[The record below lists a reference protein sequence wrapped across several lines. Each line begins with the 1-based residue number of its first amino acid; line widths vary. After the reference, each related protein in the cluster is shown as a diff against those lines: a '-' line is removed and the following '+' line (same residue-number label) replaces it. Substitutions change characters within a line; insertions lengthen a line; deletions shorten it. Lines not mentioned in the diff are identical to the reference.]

1 MGGVSHGL
9 AFKVFARQRSLCS
22 FMQKQYNFHD
32 YEDEGRYESTFF
44 RGKEPCQYEE
54 YTDCQPEGQHDLAY
68 ENDDSTG
75 QAQDEVGPYE

>member
-1 MGGVSHGL
+1 
-9 AFKVFARQRSLCS
+9 
-22 FMQKQYNFHD
+22 MQKQYNFHD

-75 QAQDEVGPYE
+75 QAQDKVGPYEWNDGISGISPDPGQNVD

>member
-1 MGGVSHGL
+1 MGGVSHGF

-54 YTDCQPEGQHDLAY
+54 YTDCQPEASMIWHMKMMIA
-68 ENDDSTG
+68 
-75 QAQDEVGPYE
+75 QARPRTK